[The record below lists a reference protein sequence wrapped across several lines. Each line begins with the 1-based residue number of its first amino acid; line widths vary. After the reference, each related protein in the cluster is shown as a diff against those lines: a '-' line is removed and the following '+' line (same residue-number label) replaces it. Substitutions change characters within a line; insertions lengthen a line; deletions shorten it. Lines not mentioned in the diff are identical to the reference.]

1 MRRSA
6 ALLALVLVL
15 VVPGTVSAASLA
27 NFSFGATATLYPSNP
42 GFDCYAGS
50 IHVGNYLYAEAE
62 SDISPLLSHTSCK
75 ADIWTPSVTY
85 TGPTGG
91 AVRVDFKGT
100 HFSWGFRPP
109 AVNIGWIDFSSK
121 IDVEFV
127 DWTAHNYMYDW
138 TLGDPIVGYTC
149 GPTVGPFNY
158 CPAHPLIPDG
168 TAGSDYHTSQILKS
182 LPGTGMINGHAYR
195 LVVIVDSEIDYGSSA
210 NDGTALVQTFA
221 ENMTG
226 AMCWGSTSC

>member
-1 MRRSA
+1 
-6 ALLALVLVL
+6 LALVLVL
-15 VVPGTVSAASLA
+15 VVPGTASAASLA
-27 NFSFGATATLYPSNP
+27 NFNFNGPATLYPSNP
-42 GFDCYAGS
+42 GSDCYAGDTKDP
-50 IHVGNYLYAEAE
+50 NYLYAEAE
-62 SDISPLLSHTSCK
+62 SDILPLITHTSCK

-100 HFSWGFRPP
+100 YFSWGFRPP
-109 AVNIGWIDFSSK
+109 VFQFGYMDYSSK

-138 TLGDPIVGYTC
+138 TLGQPVIGLTC
-149 GPTVGPFNY
+149 ATAY
-158 CPAHPLIPDG
+158 CTAHPRIADG
-168 TAGSDYHTSQILKS
+168 TVGSDYHTSQILKS
-182 LPGTGMINGHAYR
+182 LPGTGMIYGHAYR
-195 LVVIVDSEIDYGSSA
+195 LVVIVDSEIDFGNSY
-210 NDGTALVQTFA
+210 NDGTALVQTYA